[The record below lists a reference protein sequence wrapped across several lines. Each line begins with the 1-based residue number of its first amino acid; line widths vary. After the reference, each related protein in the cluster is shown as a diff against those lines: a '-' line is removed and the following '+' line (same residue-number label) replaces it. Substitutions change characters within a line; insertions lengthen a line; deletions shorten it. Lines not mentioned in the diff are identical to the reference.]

1 MTAPPGGPFGPDPS
15 GPNPYGQDPYWG
27 GQPQGQP
34 QGGQYSYPPS
44 GPYSYPPGGQYS
56 YPPGGP
62 YPSPQGGT
70 DPSAPYPPQQFPPNW
85 PGGPYPPGPP
95 PGGRRS
101 KAPWLIV
108 AGIALV
114 GVIAVAAIVV
124 VSLTKD
130 NKSPN
135 ANPSGPP
142 SATTSAPT
150 SQPSS
155 SEQDATD
162 CTPNV
167 SGGEKPPG
175 NTIEAGK
182 LSFLATAAPGW
193 TVFSDDQNPNLIGAL
208 GVSQTVPGANQWAMS
223 AEVAVTNFVASM
235 DVSAQASK
243 LIQCVASGPGYANA
257 SPTLGPT
264 KTSSTTVDGIKAA
277 RVDADIA
284 IADTSKGVKGD
295 SVVIIAVDTKPVTVF
310 LGGTPIGDAASAATI
325 NQVIA
330 ALKVTK
336 S

>member
-1 MTAPPGGPFGPDPS
+1 MGRTHIGAASRRATPGRPVLSTHRVAHIRTRRVANTRTRRAARIPVLRAVRIPRRL
-15 GPNPYGQDPYWG
+15 
-27 GQPQGQP
+27 
-34 QGGQYSYPPS
+34 
-44 GPYSYPPGGQYS
+44 
-56 YPPGGP
+56 
-62 YPSPQGGT
+62 T
-70 DPSAPYPPQQFPPNW
+70 RPQQFPPNW